1 MVEKAE
7 AFSGRKKNAPIKK
20 PSAMAAT
27 ARGNGFSFRRETPLI
42 FVGKTAGYLS
52 LSLSLALRNKEL
64 HRVEQRRETFLG
76 EEGKSGVFIHHNPAL
91 EKTPWRCAIN
101 QTMLNVF
108 MPAIIGSR
116 RKNISAL
123 KNYLT
128 E

>member
-52 LSLSLALRNKEL
+52 LSLSLSLSARNKEL
-64 HRVEQRRETFLG
+64 HRAEQRHETFWG
-76 EEGKSGVFIHHNPAL
+76 RKENPAIL
-91 EKTPWRCAIN
+91 FIITPHWKKLRGVA
-101 QTMLNVF
+101 Q
-108 MPAIIGSR
+108 
-116 RKNISAL
+116 
-123 KNYLT
+123 
-128 E
+128 

>member
-27 ARGNGFSFRRETPLI
+27 AKGNDFSFRRETPLI

-52 LSLSLALRNKEL
+52 LSAQKEL
-64 HRVEQRRETFLG
+64 HRAEQRRETFLG

-91 EKTPWRCAIN
+91 EKTPWRCTIN
-101 QTMLNVF
+101 QTILNVF
-108 MPAIIGSR
+108 LPAIIGSR

>member
-20 PSAMAAT
+20 PSDMAAT
-27 ARGNGFSFRRETPLI
+27 AKGNDFSFRRETPLI

-52 LSLSLALRNKEL
+52 LSLRNKEL
-64 HRVEQRRETFLG
+64 HRAEQRRETFLG

-91 EKTPWRCAIN
+91 EKTPWRCTIN
-101 QTMLNVF
+101 QTILNVF
-108 MPAIIGSR
+108 LPAIIGSR

>member
-27 ARGNGFSFRRETPLI
+27 AKGNDFSFRRETPLI

-52 LSLSLALRNKEL
+52 LSLRNKEL
-64 HRVEQRRETFLG
+64 HRAEQRRETFLG

-91 EKTPWRCAIN
+91 EKTPWRCTIN
-101 QTMLNVF
+101 QTILYVF
-108 MPAIIGSR
+108 LPAIIGSR

>member
-27 ARGNGFSFRRETPLI
+27 AKGNDFSFRRETPLI

-52 LSLSLALRNKEL
+52 LSLRNKEL

-76 EEGKSGVFIHHNPAL
+76 EEGKPAFLFIITPHWKRLRGVA
-91 EKTPWRCAIN
+91 
-101 QTMLNVF
+101 Q
-108 MPAIIGSR
+108 
-116 RKNISAL
+116 
-123 KNYLT
+123 
-128 E
+128 

>member
-27 ARGNGFSFRRETPLI
+27 AKGNDFSFRRETPLI

-52 LSLSLALRNKEL
+52 LSLRNKEL
-64 HRVEQRRETFLG
+64 HRAEQRRETFLG

-91 EKTPWRCAIN
+91 EKTPWRCTIN
-101 QTMLNVF
+101 QTILNVF
-108 MPAIIGSR
+108 LPAIIGSR

>member
-1 MVEKAE
+1 
-7 AFSGRKKNAPIKK
+7 
-20 PSAMAAT
+20 MAAT
-27 ARGNGFSFRRETPLI
+27 AKGNDFSFRRETPLI

-52 LSLSLALRNKEL
+52 LSLRNKEL
-64 HRVEQRRETFLG
+64 HRAEQRRETFLG

-91 EKTPWRCAIN
+91 EKTPWRCTIN
-101 QTMLNVF
+101 QTILNVF
-108 MPAIIGSR
+108 LPAIIGSR